1 MRVVEASKTCLVMT
15 DMPQSTISK
24 EESSRGIMVFEGL
37 LIHQETI
44 FRICL
49 GYSRNYAEAEDLT
62 QEVYLKAYQS
72 LPNLRDSLSAKDW
85 LIRIAKNACLDR
97 QKKLRTQ
104 GSWLRRWAREI
115 NSESPA
121 AAEESI
127 EARIEQLKRAVRRL
141 PKKLRTIFVLREYG
155 HMTYE
160 ELAAALDL
168 NKGTVMSRLSR
179 ARQRVAAALKE
190 KSDERR

>member
-1 MRVVEASKTCLVMT
+1 MM
-15 DMPQSTISK
+15 DMPQSTISEK
-24 EESSRGIMVFEGL
+24 KNSGGIMVFERL

-49 GYSRNYAEAEDLT
+49 GYSRNYVEAEDLA

-72 LPNLRDSLSAKDW
+72 LPGLRDSSSAKDW

-104 GSWLRRWAREI
+104 GFWLRRWAREI
-115 NSESPA
+115 NVDPPA
-121 AAEESI
+121 AAEASI
-127 EARIEQLKRAVRRL
+127 EARIEELKRAVRRL
-141 PKKLRTIFVLREYG
+141 PKKLRTIFLLREYG
-155 HMTYE
+155 HLSYE

-179 ARQRVAAALKE
+179 ARRRVTAALQE
-190 KSDERR
+190 KSNERC